1 MPALGIV
8 RFCRSQVAKAVVLAF
23 VFLSFPN
30 QRAFAAPDWTT
41 IQTAMG
47 ASGVEMPGDVLRFD
61 LVREDLT
68 MTVNSQAQ
76 TLGAVA
82 NGFVAF
88 KRAGDG
94 QTFVDGSLPAQQTE
108 LAALEAALRADKRV
122 HISAI
127 GDHFILESPSLVWVE
142 FQAQGDGSGLATSLA
157 TALAAINSPQLNVIA
172 IPGTDNVF
180 NPASILP
187 PQFLK
192 LFDEGFVEQLEFIFA
207 FYLPRPDERSI
218 SIGDVKA
225 ESGLGVGQSFYIQV
239 PFSGGSTITLDVDF
253 ALLPQEVQ
261 PVEDIL
267 RAGGFSITSQG
278 NHYLYDNPGLQFV
291 HATASGDGT
300 TIGGSLY
307 SAIEIIQSSAR
318 HH

>member
-1 MPALGIV
+1 M
-8 RFCRSQVAKAVVLAF
+8 
-23 VFLSFPN
+23 
-30 QRAFAAPDWTT
+30 
-41 IQTAMG
+41 
-47 ASGVEMPGDVLRFD
+47 
-61 LVREDLT
+61 
-68 MTVNSQAQ
+68 
-76 TLGAVA
+76 
-82 NGFVAF
+82 
-88 KRAGDG
+88 
-94 QTFVDGSLPAQQTE
+94 
-108 LAALEAALRADKRV
+108 
-122 HISAI
+122 
-127 GDHFILESPSLVWVE
+127 
-142 FQAQGDGSGLATSLA
+142 A

-218 SIGDVKA
+218 SIGDVRA

-253 ALLPQEVQ
+253 ALRPEEVQ
-261 PVEDIL
+261 PVEDVL
-267 RAGGFSITSQG
+267 RTGGFSITSQG
-278 NHYLYDNPGLQFV
+278 NHYLYDNPSLQFV
-291 HATASGDGT
+291 HATASGDGI

-307 SAIEIIQSSAR
+307 NAIQIIQSSGR